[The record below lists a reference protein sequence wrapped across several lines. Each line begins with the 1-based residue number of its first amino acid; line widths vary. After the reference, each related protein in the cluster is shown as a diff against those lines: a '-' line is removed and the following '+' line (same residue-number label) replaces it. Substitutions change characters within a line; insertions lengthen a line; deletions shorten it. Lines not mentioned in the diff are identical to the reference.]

1 MAAINTIPNG
11 ASSDYA
17 SDRSNTAANKSQ
29 QAYDTIR
36 HFIMSGIY
44 TPGTRLSE
52 RSLQAELNIS
62 RTPIKAA
69 LEKLIFEGYLES
81 SEDKVAIV
89 SKIGFPEALEIYEL
103 RSVIESL
110 SAELAAS
117 RRTEEDLAD
126 LEACIFAHRNSL
138 KESIESAEHHDAA
151 FHMLIARASRNTQI
165 IKHLKPLIDH
175 CQRVSVYHNQ
185 KNTNRVIRSLE
196 QHEEILGAIRAQD
209 AEKAKSAMTTHM
221 EDVIAMTKNLMA
233 EYYFMYK

>member
-1 MAAINTIPNG
+1 MEKMNKISNPS
-11 ASSDYA
+11 SSDQI
-17 SDRSNTAANKSQ
+17 SDKANANKSQ

-36 HFIMSGIY
+36 HFIMSGIFA
-44 TPGTRLSE
+44 PGTRLSE

-69 LEKLIFEGYLES
+69 LEKLTFEGYLES

-117 RRTEEDLAD
+117 RRSEEDLVD
-126 LEACIFAHRNSL
+126 LDVCITEHRNCL
-138 KESIESAEHHDAA
+138 TESIEAAEKYDAE

-165 IKHLKPLIDH
+165 SRHLKPLIDH

-185 KNTNRVIRSLE
+185 KNSNRVIRSLE
-196 QHEEILGAIRAQD
+196 QHEAILQAIRAQN
-209 AEKAKSAMTTHM
+209 AEEAHAAMTIHM

>member
-1 MAAINTIPNG
+1 M
-11 ASSDYA
+11 
-17 SDRSNTAANKSQ
+17 SNTNESLNGSFSDPSADKTSTNKSQ

-52 RSLQAELNIS
+52 RSLQSELNIS

-69 LEKLIFEGYLES
+69 LEKLTFEGYLES

-110 SAELAAS
+110 SAGLAAL
-117 RRTEEDLAD
+117 RRTEEDLAEMD
-126 LEACIFAHRNSL
+126 ACIVAHRNCM
-138 KESIESAEHHDAA
+138 KESIETAEQHDAA
-151 FHMLIARASRNTQI
+151 FHMLIARSSRNTQI
-165 IKHLKPLIDH
+165 FRHLKPLIDH

-185 KNTNRVIRSLE
+185 KNANRVIRSLE
-196 QHEEILGAIRAQD
+196 QHEAILDAIRAQD
-209 AEKAKSAMTTHM
+209 AEEAKNAMTKHM
-221 EDVIAMTKNLMA
+221 EDVISMTKNLMA